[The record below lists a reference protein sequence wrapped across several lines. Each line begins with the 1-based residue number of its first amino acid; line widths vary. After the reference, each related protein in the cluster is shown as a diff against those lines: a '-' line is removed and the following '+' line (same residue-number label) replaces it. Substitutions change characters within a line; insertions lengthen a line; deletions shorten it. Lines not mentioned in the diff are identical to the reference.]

1 MSIKDVR
8 GKRKKP
14 SAQSGRKNNNKS
26 NFYRFFIACE
36 GEKTEVNY
44 FKSLINTMS
53 HVIEVKGKEDYVQGF
68 GMSEKALLDIA
79 DKIKKELERKNNF
92 EFDSAWIVFD
102 KDNFKSDLFNAAI
115 NESKNKDFKSA
126 WTNEAFELW
135 YLLHFNYV
143 NTAMSRNQYGKK
155 LTEIIKGKGEKG
167 FKYKKNDEHI
177 YRLLQKYGNEGQAIR
192 YAQKLRQ
199 EFYNQKYAD
208 HNPCTWVDEL
218 VKEIKG
224 VNDDEFKIKEPK
236 DFFSEMQKTK
246 NCY

>member
-14 SAQSGRKNNNKS
+14 IVSSGRKNNNKS

-44 FKSLINTMS
+44 FKSLINAMS
-53 HVIEVKGKEDYVQGF
+53 HAIELNEDYIQGF

-79 DKIKKELERKNNF
+79 DKKKKELEKKNNF

-115 NESKNKDFKSA
+115 NESKNKGFKSA

-143 NTAMSRNQYGKK
+143 NTAMSRDQYGKK
-155 LTEIIKGKGEKG
+155 LTEIIKEKGEQG
-167 FKYKKNDEHI
+167 FKYEKNDEHI
-177 YRLLQKYGNEGQAIR
+177 YGLLQKYGNEGDAIK
-192 YAQKLRQ
+192 YAKKLR
-199 EFYNQKYAD
+199 EIFDNQKYAD

-224 VNDDEFKIKEPK
+224 ANDVKFQIKSPK
-236 DFFSEMQKTK
+236 DFFNEMKVNK

>member
-53 HVIEVKGKEDYVQGF
+53 HVIELDKGYIQGF
-68 GMSEKALLDIA
+68 GMSEKALLDKA
-79 DKIKKELERKNNF
+79 DKIKKELERNNNF

-143 NTAMSRNQYGKK
+143 NTAMSRDQYGEK
-155 LTEIIKGKGEKG
+155 LTEIIKGRGEKG
-167 FKYKKNDEHI
+167 FKYEKNDEHT
-177 YRLLQKYGNEGQAIR
+177 YGLLQKYGNEKQAIK
-192 YAQKLRQ
+192 YAKRLR
-199 EFYNQKYAD
+199 EFFDNQKYAE

-224 VNDDEFKIKEPK
+224 VNNIDFKIKAPK

-246 NCY
+246 KCY

>member
-53 HVIEVKGKEDYVQGF
+53 HVIELDKGYIQGF
-68 GMSEKALLDIA
+68 GMSEKALLDKA
-79 DKIKKELERKNNF
+79 DKIKKELERNNNF

-143 NTAMSRNQYGKK
+143 NTAMSRDQYGKK
-155 LTEIIKGKGEKG
+155 LTEIIKGRGEKG
-167 FKYKKNDEHI
+167 FKYKKNDEHT
-177 YRLLQKYGNEGQAIR
+177 YRLLQKYGDEGQAIES
-192 YAQKLRQ
+192 AQKLRR
-199 EFYNQKYAD
+199 EFDNRKYAE

-224 VNDDEFKIKEPK
+224 VNDDEFKIKAPK

>member
-1 MSIKDVR
+1 
-8 GKRKKP
+8 
-14 SAQSGRKNNNKS
+14 
-26 NFYRFFIACE
+26 
-36 GEKTEVNY
+36 
-44 FKSLINTMS
+44 MS
-53 HVIEVKGKEDYVQGF
+53 HVIELDKGYIQGF
-68 GMSEKALLDIA
+68 GMSEKALLDKA
-79 DKIKKELERKNNF
+79 DKIKKELERNNNF

-126 WTNEAFELW
+126 WTNEVFELW

-143 NTAMSRNQYGKK
+143 NTAMSRDQYGEK
-155 LTEIIKGKGEKG
+155 LTEIIKEKVEKG

-199 EFYNQKYAD
+199 EFYNQKYAE

-224 VNDDEFKIKEPK
+224 VNDDEFKIKAPK

>member
-53 HVIEVKGKEDYVQGF
+53 HVIELDKGYIQGF
-68 GMSEKALLDIA
+68 GMSEKALLDKA
-79 DKIKKELERKNNF
+79 DKIKKELERNNNF

-143 NTAMSRNQYGKK
+143 NTGMSRDQYGKK
-155 LTEIIKGKGEKG
+155 LTEIIKGRGEKG
-167 FKYKKNDEHI
+167 FKYKKNDEHT
-177 YRLLQKYGNEGQAIR
+177 YRLLQKYGDEGQAIES
-192 YAQKLRQ
+192 AQKLRR
-199 EFYNQKYAD
+199 EFDNRKYAE

-224 VNDDEFKIKEPK
+224 VNDDEFKIKAPK

>member
-8 GKRKKP
+8 GKSKKP

-36 GEKTEVNY
+36 GKKTEVNY

-53 HVIEVKGKEDYVQGF
+53 HVIELDKGYVQGF

-115 NESKNKDFKSA
+115 YESKNKGFKSA

-143 NTAMSRNQYGKK
+143 NTGMSRDQYGKK

-177 YRLLQKYGNEGQAIR
+177 YRLLQKYGNEREAIR
-192 YAQKLRQ
+192 YAQNLRK
-199 EFYNQKYAD
+199 EFNNQKYAE

-224 VNDDEFKIKEPK
+224 VNDIEFKIKTPEA
-236 DFFSEMQKTK
+236 FFSEMQQNK

>member
-79 DKIKKELERKNNF
+79 DKKKKELERKNNF

-102 KDNFKSDLFNAAI
+102 KDNFKPDLFNAAI
-115 NESKNKDFKSA
+115 NESKNKGFKSA

-143 NTAMSRNQYGKK
+143 NTGMSRDQYGEK
-155 LTEIIKGKGEKG
+155 LTEIIKEKGEKG

-177 YRLLQKYGNEGQAIR
+177 YRLLQKYGNEEQAIK
-192 YAQKLRQ
+192 YAKRLRDV
-199 EFYNQKYAD
+199 FDNQKYAD

-218 VKEIKG
+218 VKEIQG
-224 VNDDEFKIKEPK
+224 VNNIDLKIKAPK
-236 DFFSEMQKTK
+236 DFFSEMQKNK

>member
-1 MSIKDVR
+1 
-8 GKRKKP
+8 
-14 SAQSGRKNNNKS
+14 
-26 NFYRFFIACE
+26 
-36 GEKTEVNY
+36 
-44 FKSLINTMS
+44 
-53 HVIEVKGKEDYVQGF
+53 
-68 GMSEKALLDIA
+68 MSEKALLDIA
-79 DKIKKELERKNNF
+79 DKKKKELERKNNF

-102 KDNFKSDLFNAAI
+102 KDNFKPDLFNAAI

-143 NTAMSRNQYGKK
+143 NTGMSRDQYGEK
-155 LTEIIKGKGEKG
+155 LTEIIKEKGEKG

-218 VKEIKG
+218 VKEIQG
-224 VNDDEFKIKEPK
+224 VNDDEFKIKAPK
-236 DFFSEMQKTK
+236 DFFSEMQQNK

>member
-53 HVIEVKGKEDYVQGF
+53 HVIELDKGYIQGF
-68 GMSEKALLDIA
+68 GMSEKALLDKA
-79 DKIKKELERKNNF
+79 DKIKKELERNNNF

-143 NTAMSRNQYGKK
+143 NTGMSRDQYGKK
-155 LTEIIKGKGEKG
+155 LTEIIKVKGEKG

-177 YRLLQKYGNEGQAIR
+177 YRLLQKHGNEGQAIR